1 MKTIFKFAA
10 AAALSGALALA
21 ATTPSEARG
30 GRNAA
35 AAGVGFVAGALLG
48 AATANSGFYGGPG
61 YYGSGYYGPG
71 PYGYGPGPYAGPYA
85 YEPAPVYVAPRR
97 AYRGGDGGCWIATD
111 TTRGYGY
118 YGPCY

>member
-35 AAGVGFVAGALLG
+35 ATGVGFVAGALLG
-48 AATANSGFYGGPG
+48 DATANSG
-61 YYGSGYYGPG
+61 YYGPGYYGPG
-71 PYGYGPGPYAGPYA
+71 PYGYDPGPYAGPYA
-85 YEPAPVYVAPRR
+85 YEPAPIYMQPAPRR
-97 AYRGGDGGCWIATD
+97 YYRGDYSGQ
-111 TTRGYGY
+111 GYGACW
-118 YGPCY
+118 PCY

>member
-10 AAALSGALALA
+10 AAALSGAVALA
-21 ATTPSEARG
+21 AATPSEARG

-48 AATANSGFYGGPG
+48 AATANSGYYGGPG

-85 YEPAPVYVAPRR
+85 YEPAPIYMQPAPRR
-97 AYRGGDGGCWIATD
+97 YYRGDYGGQ
-111 TTRGYGY
+111 GYGACW
-118 YGPCY
+118 PCY